1 MVKSFKIPWAAW
13 RDPDFLELSFPDS
26 WDITNCRM
34 NGAGGPVLNDH
45 EIKQAISNPIGTPK
59 ISELAKGK
67 ETGVIVVDDMTRT
80 TPVSKIIP
88 HVLTELDKASISRD
102 QITILLA
109 LGAHKP
115 MNREDCILKLGKDLV
130 DTLNIE
136 NHHPYENLTHLGESK
151 IGTPIDVNTTYV
163 NADLKISIGGVIP
176 HPLAGFGGGAKIV
189 LPGVCGIRTLEA
201 NHSAGMRGVGAGI
214 GMMTDIRR
222 DIEDIADRVGLDFSV
237 NVILTEFGDIAAM
250 TSGHFRDAHRKA
262 MEIALQNYGTK
273 YTVNNQICFFNL
285 FPEDS
290 ELNQATKGFNFL
302 MNAPSNILDRKGSI
316 VLISSSYEGRGY
328 HSLVAETGA
337 KLYSNFGELIL
348 WKAFVRKRKVYFF
361 SPNISEHDLYHFF
374 PRSVKLFSDWNKLI
388 EELTKVHGDAPKA
401 ALFPCSIQLAE
412 K

>member
-67 ETGVIVVDDMTRT
+67 ETAVIVVDDMTRT

-237 NVILTEFGDIAAM
+237 NVILTESGDIAAM

-262 MEIALQNYGTK
+262 MEIAMQNYGTK

-337 KLYSNFGELIL
+337 KLYSNFGELIWQKL
-348 WKAFVRKRKVYFF
+348 KQKKKRKR
-361 SPNISEHDLYHFF
+361 SP
-374 PRSVKLFSDWNKLI
+374 
-388 EELTKVHGDAPKA
+388 TK
-401 ALFPCSIQLAE
+401 
-412 K
+412 

>member
-13 RDPDFLELSFPDS
+13 RDPEFLELVFPDS

-34 NGAGGPVLNDH
+34 NGADGPILND
-45 EIKQAISNPIGTPK
+45 EQIKQVILNPIGNPK
-59 ISELAKGK
+59 ISELAKDK
-67 ETGVIVVDDMTRT
+67 ETAVIVVDDMTRT
-80 TPVSKIIP
+80 TPVSRIIP
-88 HVLTELDKASISRD
+88 HVLTELDKASISID

-130 DTLNIE
+130 DTINIE

-214 GMMTDIRR
+214 GIMTDIRR

-237 NVILTEFGDIAAM
+237 NVILTESGDIAAM

-262 MEIALQNYGTK
+262 MEIALHNYSTK

-316 VLISSSYEGRGY
+316 VLMSSSYEGRGY
-328 HSLVAETGA
+328 HSLIAETGA
-337 KLYSNFGELIL
+337 KLYANFGEIIL
-348 WKAFVRKRKVYFF
+348 WKAFVRRRKVYFF

-374 PRSVKLFSDWNKLI
+374 PPSVKLFSDWNRLI

>member
-1 MVKSFKIPWAAW
+1 MAKTFKIPWAAW
-13 RDPDFLELSFPDS
+13 RDPDFLELEFPDS
-26 WDITNCRM
+26 WEITNFRM
-34 NGAGGPVLNDH
+34 NGADGPVLNED
-45 EIKQAISNPIGTPK
+45 EIKQAILNPIGTPK

-67 ETGVIVVDDMTRT
+67 ETVVIVVDDMTRT

-88 HVLTELDKASISRD
+88 HVLEELEKGSIFKDKV
-102 QITILLA
+102 TILLA

-151 IGTPIDVNTTYV
+151 IGTPIDVNSTYV

-201 NHSAGMRGVGAGI
+201 NHSAGMRGIGAGI
-214 GMMTDIRR
+214 GRMTDIRR
-222 DIEDIADRVGLDFSV
+222 DIEDIADRVGLDFSI
-237 NVILTEFGDIAAM
+237 NVILTELGEIAAI

-262 MEIALQNYGTK
+262 MEFALQNYGTK
-273 YTVNNQICFFNL
+273 FTMNNQVCFFNL

-290 ELNQATKGFNFL
+290 ELNQALKGFNFL
-302 MNAPSNILDRKGSI
+302 MNAPSSILDRKGSI
-316 VLISSSYEGRGY
+316 VLMSSSYEGRGY
-328 HSLVAETGA
+328 HSLLAETGS
-337 KLYSNFGELIL
+337 KLYANFGENIL
-348 WKAFVRKRKVYFF
+348 WKAVVRKRQVFFF
-361 SPNISEHDLYHFF
+361 SPNISEKDLYHFF
-374 PRSVKLFSDWNKLI
+374 PTSVKLFSDWNKLI
-388 EELTKVHGDAPKA
+388 EELEKVHGDAPKA